1 MHSKDSSGH
10 RSRQRVNDA
19 KAIIMI
25 IIIIIIMIIII
36 IIIIII
42 IMIIFRVFNHAHCW
56 PSLTRNVGKHKR

>member
-19 KAIIMI
+19 KA
-25 IIIIIIMIIII
+25 IIMIIII